1 MRRCA
6 WLSLFALVAGC
17 ASGTVDPQ
25 WATRERDVVA
35 ASAFV
40 ATSDLPV
47 GFDALESD
55 VGVAVGDEV
64 LFGLRLQRGDEAR
77 DWFLHVVVV
86 TIEPVSWQYPDGKLR
101 ELVCVRSAVHAGDG
115 ALLGE
120 ETLKLERDFLE
131 RGLAR
136 ACRDEG
142 RQRGNTLQNRGPDD
156 WPESFRAHLALSQLL
171 TIARKS
177 PILRPLLYEVVDM
190 PSLWSVIT
198 HFGARMSMK
207 AHFDD
212 VRTVEGERLGGAA
225 VPAWSLPH
233 ELLINGDPA
242 LHNHILVTDPHSPLA
257 LCAGIVA
264 ITSVHPT
271 DSSRVFT
278 MRLIAARRGG
288 SR

>member
-1 MRRCA
+1 MRRSA
-6 WLSLFALVAGC
+6 WLSSLALVAAC
-17 ASGTVDPQ
+17 ASGELDPQ
-25 WATRERDVVA
+25 WATREREVVA

-40 ATSDLPV
+40 ATMDLPA
-47 GFDALESD
+47 GFDALAPGI
-55 VGVAVGDEV
+55 GVTVGDAV
-64 LFGLRLQRGDEAR
+64 LFGLRLQRGEQVR
-77 DWFLHVVVV
+77 DWFLHVAVEA
-86 TIEPVSWQYPDGKLR
+86 IEPVSWTYEDGKPR
-101 ELVCVRSAVHAGDG
+101 ELVRVRSAVHAGDG
-115 ALLGE
+115 ELLGAE
-120 ETLKLERDFLE
+120 MLKLERDFLE

-136 ACRDEG
+136 ACRGEG
-142 RQRGNTLQNRGPDD
+142 VKPAKGMLNRGPED
-156 WPESFRAHLALSQLL
+156 WPERFRAHLALTQLL
-171 TIARKS
+171 AIARKS

-198 HFGARMSMK
+198 HLGARMSMR

-212 VRTVEGERLGGAA
+212 VRVVAGERFDDVD

-271 DSSRVFT
+271 DPSRVFT
-278 MRLIAARRGG
+278 MRLVAARRGG
-288 SR
+288 PQ

>member
-1 MRRCA
+1 MRAACLLLCTA
-6 WLSLFALVAGC
+6 AAGC
-17 ASGTVDPQ
+17 ASGAVDPQ
-25 WATRERDVVA
+25 WATRERGVVA

-40 ATSDLPV
+40 ATPELPK
-47 GFDALESD
+47 GFDALAP
-55 VGVAVGDEV
+55 GIGIAVGDEV
-64 LFGLRLQRGDEAR
+64 LFGLRLQRGDEVR
-77 DWFLHVVVV
+77 DWFLHVVVEG
-86 TIEPVSWQYPDGKLR
+86 IEPVSWTYEDGKLR
-101 ELVCVRSAVHAGDG
+101 ELVRVRSAVHAGDG
-115 ALLGE
+115 EPLGA

-136 ACRDEG
+136 ACRGEG
-142 RQRGNTLQNRGPDD
+142 RQRGNLLENRGPED
-156 WPESFRAHLALSQLL
+156 WPESFRAQVALGQLL
-171 TIARKS
+171 AIARKS

-198 HFGARMSMK
+198 HFGARMSMR

-212 VRTVEGERLGGAA
+212 VRAVAGERLGDAG

-271 DSSRVFT
+271 DPSRVFT
-278 MRLIAARRGG
+278 MRLVAARRGG
-288 SR
+288 QR

>member
-6 WLSLFALVAGC
+6 WLLLLAVAFGC
-17 ASGTVDPQ
+17 ASGTVDSQ
-25 WATRERDVVA
+25 WATREHDVVA
-35 ASAFV
+35 ASTFA
-40 ATSDLPV
+40 ATADLPA
-47 GFDALESD
+47 GFDARAPGI
-55 VGVAVGDEV
+55 GVAVGDEV
-64 LFGLRLQRGDEAR
+64 LFGLRLKREHDVR
-77 DWFLHVVVV
+77 DWLLHIAVEGL
-86 TIEPVSWQYPDGKLR
+86 EPVSWTYEDGKAR
-101 ELVCVRSAVHAGDG
+101 ELVRVRSAVHAGDG
-115 ALLGE
+115 ALLGA

-136 ACRDEG
+136 ACRGEG
-142 RQRGNTLQNRGPDD
+142 IGKTLENRGPED
-156 WPESFRAHLALSQLL
+156 WPETVRAQIALSQFLA
-171 TIARKS
+171 IARKS

-198 HFGARMSMK
+198 HFGARMSMR

-212 VRTVEGERLGGAA
+212 VRVVAGERLGDAA

-271 DSSRVFT
+271 DPSRAFT
-278 MRLIAARRGG
+278 MRLVAARRGG
-288 SR
+288 QR